1 MKKALFDTWTEK
13 YDSWF
18 ETPVGQ
24 LVKKYELALLLEL
37 LAPQTGDLILDAGCG
52 TGVFTRDVLSHGG
65 YVVAMDIS
73 ALMLAK
79 GNRQLRGMDF
89 SGVCG
94 DMCALPFSDNSF
106 DRVYSMTAIEFIP
119 DVAMAIAELNRVAKK
134 GGCIVVTTLNS
145 LSPWAERRIQKAS
158 QGHSLFENITFR
170 SPDDICKIIPNNS
183 VIKTAIHF
191 QKDEPV
197 EKIAKIEEA
206 GNTLQLETGAF
217 LAAKWIKE

>member
-13 YDSWF
+13 YDNWF

-24 LVKKYELALLLEL
+24 HVKKYELELLLEQL
-37 LAPQTGDLILDAGCG
+37 MVQKGDLILDAGCG
-52 TGVFTRDVLSHGG
+52 TGVFTRDVINQGANVIG
-65 YVVAMDIS
+65 MDIS
-73 ALMLAK
+73 APMVAK
-79 GNRQLRGMDF
+79 GDYLMRGMSF
-89 SGVCG
+89 AGVCG
-94 DMCALPFSDNSF
+94 DMCSLPFSDNSF

-119 DVAMAIAELNRVAKK
+119 DIAKAIVELNRVAKK

-158 QGHSLFENITFR
+158 QGHSLFNNIIFR
-170 SPDDICKIIPNNS
+170 SPGDIRMIIPKKS

-197 EKIAKIEEA
+197 ENIEKIEER
-206 GNTLQLETGAF
+206 GNALQLETGAF

>member
-24 LVKKYELALLLEL
+24 YVKKYELALLLEL
-37 LAPQTGDLILDAGCG
+37 LTPQKGDLILDAGCG
-52 TGVFTRDVLSHGG
+52 TGVFTRDFLTHGG
-65 YVVAMDIS
+65 YVVGMDIS
-73 ALMLAK
+73 TLMVAK

-170 SPDDICKIIPNNS
+170 SPDDIRKIIPNNS